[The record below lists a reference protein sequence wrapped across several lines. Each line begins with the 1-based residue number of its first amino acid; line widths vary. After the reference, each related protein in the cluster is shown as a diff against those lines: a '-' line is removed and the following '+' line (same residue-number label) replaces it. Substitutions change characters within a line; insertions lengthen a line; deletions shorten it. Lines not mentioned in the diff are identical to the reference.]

1 MLTNH
6 AMLVDLN
13 ISVWTARKLD
23 KKVSAEVDQSKS
35 TRARA
40 GNYHKNL
47 LAGTSSLEAIQTIAG
62 EARTLHYAFTLPWTD
77 SGTRLLPAAGF
88 IDYKRRLAEIERRFN
103 DAVGQFLQDYGA
115 MVSAAAFTLGDL
127 FDRSEYPLAL
137 EVADKFRFK
146 YTFYPVPE
154 SGDFRVD
161 IEAEAKAE
169 LEEQYKGYY
178 ETKMEEAM
186 AEAWQ
191 RLHDTLTHMSDKL
204 NDSGKKKKRLHASL
218 VSNATDLCSML
229 TILNVANDPAL
240 ERARN
245 KLEEALLGVGIDTLR
260 DDPLVRSDTKR
271 KVDEIIDLLG

>member
-1 MLTNH
+1 MLTNR

-23 KKVSAEVDQSKS
+23 KKVSAEVDQRKS

-47 LAGTSSLEAIQTIAG
+47 LAGSHSLGAIQTIAG
-62 EARTLHYAFTLPWTD
+62 EARSLHYAFTLPWTD
-77 SGTRLLPAAGF
+77 SGTRLLPSAGF
-88 IDYKRRLAEIERRFN
+88 ITYKQRLAEIERRFN
-103 DAVGQFLQDYGA
+103 EAVENFVHDYNA

-127 FDRSEYPLAL
+127 FDRKEYPPAS
-137 EVADKFRFK
+137 EVEDKFRFK

-169 LEEQYKGYY
+169 LQNQYKDYY
-178 ETKMEEAM
+178 AAKMEDAM

-191 RLHDTLTHMSDKL
+191 RLHDTLVHMSGKL
-204 NDSGKKKKRLHASL
+204 DDSGEHKQRLHASL
-218 VSNATDLCSML
+218 VSNATDLCAML
-229 TILNVANDPAL
+229 TMLNVANDPAL

-260 DDPLVRSDTKR
+260 EDPLVRADTKR
-271 KVDEIIDLLG
+271 KLDEIIDLLG